1 MSNQPPYYDP
11 NAGWQNPQP
20 GAYPPGYGQPA
31 YPTSP
36 QYPTNPGTP
45 NYPPAPE
52 YPAPPAYPAPPS
64 YPLQQPGYG
73 PQPGMYPQP
82 VAYPQPGYG
91 YPGMPMPQQDQGGG
105 FAIAGLILGI
115 LAIPLAIFSICDT
128 PFVVLGLIF
137 SILGR
142 RSFSRRGL
150 AMAGLI
156 CSIVGAVLAIIVFG
170 YGLTHLGATSVQ
182 SQY

>member
-11 NAGWQNPQP
+11 NSGWQNPQQ

-36 QYPTNPGTP
+36 QYPTNPSGAG
-45 NYPPAPE
+45 YPPAPE

-64 YPLQQPGYG
+64 YPMQQPGYG
-73 PQPGMYPQP
+73 PPPGAYAQPMG
-82 VAYPQPGYG
+82 YPQPGYG

-115 LAIPLAIFSICDT
+115 IAIPAAIVTICDT
-128 PFVVLGLIF
+128 PFIVLGIIF

-142 RSFSRRGL
+142 RSLSKRGM
-150 AMAGLI
+150 ATAGLI
-156 CSIVGAVLAIIVFG
+156 CSIIGLVLAIIIFAVG
-170 YGLTHLGATSVQ
+170 IANLNNPSVQ
-182 SQY
+182 PQY